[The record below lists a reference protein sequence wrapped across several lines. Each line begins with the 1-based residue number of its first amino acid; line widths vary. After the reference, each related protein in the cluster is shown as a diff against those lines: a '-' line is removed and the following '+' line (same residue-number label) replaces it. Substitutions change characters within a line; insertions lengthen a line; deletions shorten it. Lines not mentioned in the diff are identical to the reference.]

1 MTRLEVYSTS
11 KGDITQHQGSF
22 GQVVRSYDTID
33 WVYSSMGGVSWLTCG
48 CGARYEAVWEGFHD
62 SSSEVYST
70 SKGGYYTISGVS
82 GLVVRVYDTINGLT
96 SAWEGFHG

>member
-33 WVYSSMGGVSWLTCG
+33 WVYSSMGGVSWLACG
-48 CGARYEAVWEGFHD
+48 LYNTLR
-62 SSSEVYST
+62 
-70 SKGGYYTISGVS
+70 GV
-82 GLVVRVYDTINGLT
+82 L
-96 SAWEGFHG
+96 